1 MVRQGILSFDSLT
14 EVSDFFKKNGN
25 GYQSLANQWAGGT
38 VETMFDRLHNG
49 WQEGAD
55 KIAAKFD
62 SALARPVSTVGKRIK
77 YDVAGGGCSVSRY
90 VAGSPM
96 HMKRQR
102 QAESIKAPIRVFASV
117 CASSGIDA
125 DTMNKRGIA
134 IASLVMYL
142 SVQRPVELFIFAE
155 MNADKLGEKDYCIPV
170 IKLGISPF
178 NLAEMAFAVCDPMA
192 LRRMMFGLRG
202 TEGGDIRWAWDARK
216 NAKDLK
222 AKMTELLSLS
232 DSDIVLPGSYLEEGD
247 WGNPEAWL
255 ERQMKELGLL
265 AE

>member
-1 MVRQGILSFDSLT
+1 MIRQGILSFDSLS
-14 EVSDFFKKNGN
+14 EVSEFFKEHGN
-25 GYQSLANQWAGGT
+25 GYQTRANEWAGGSIA
-38 VETMFDRLHNG
+38 TMFDRLHNG

-62 SALARPVSTVGKRIK
+62 AALARPVATTGKRIK
-77 YDVAGGGCSVSRY
+77 YDVAGGSCSVSRY

-117 CASSGIDA
+117 CASGGIDA

-142 SVQRPVELFIFAE
+142 SVQRPVELYIFAE
-155 MNADKLGEKDYCIPV
+155 MDADRSGEENYCIPV
-170 IKLGISPF
+170 VKLGISPF
-178 NLAEMAFAVCDPMA
+178 NLAEMAFAVCDPMS

-202 TEGGDIRWAWDARK
+202 DEGGWIKWAWDSRK
-216 NAKDLK
+216 NAKDLR
-222 AKMTELLSLS
+222 AKMGELLNLS
-232 DSDIVLPGSYLEEGD
+232 ESDIVLPGSYFDEGD
-247 WGNPEAWL
+247 WTNPEAWL
-255 ERQMKELGLL
+255 ERQMKELGLI
-265 AE
+265 EE